1 MNDSFLTIEEMLALD
16 TLLVS
21 RGIVVEDMALGRSV
35 RSHEGQEDEVL
46 PSLLVLEQQGRVRLS
61 EETRRREEERLAKLA
76 RKKRSLRH
84 RNNAKVKRGRR
95 HHRAKAAT
103 VRRNRAKLWA
113 SNPLLCLLY
122 RSRYTCKAIDK
133 KLWDEY
139 IMPIWRMYEPAKLSI
154 NTKRGTGT
162 KAQPWT
168 IYNIDV
174 VHKELG
180 ILYKGEDQLL
190 YDMSCGSWNEETESL
205 STPEEP
211 LVFLE

>member
-1 MNDSFLTIEEMLALD
+1 MNDSFLTIEEMLALN

-35 RSHEGQEDEVL
+35 RSHEGQEDEAL

-122 RSRYTCKAIDK
+122 RNRYTCKAIDK

-139 IMPIWRMYEPAKLSI
+139 IMPIWRMYEPSKLNI

-162 KAQPWT
+162 RADPWT

-190 YDMSCGSWNEETESL
+190 YDLSCPTGEEEHSDISIL
-205 STPEEP
+205 SG
-211 LVFLE
+211 